1 MWVIV
6 RSRAS
11 PNPEISWP
19 NFPFK
24 TFHLNSFIARTVCLY
39 SRFRCDTDTAESSV
53 LDRKSFVVDEKQ
65 QCKEAKRDS
74 KETKKEKKKKRKHRE
89 MLEEENDK
97 FDEVVDDTDYLI
109 WTRKKNLKNIVM
121 NGVGDHKLEVH
132 SSCEDYE
139 KVKKGKGKKKCRDL
153 QKGNDYKLEGESDS
167 FGDEAEKRKKKRA
180 KNGDVYGTNDEALSD
195 ICFYTNNLDVK
206 GANSKTRKRK
216 DQLGENDYIVEG
228 KCPDPKDDVDKKRAK
243 KKKKKR

>member
-1 MWVIV
+1 
-6 RSRAS
+6 
-11 PNPEISWP
+11 
-19 NFPFK
+19 
-24 TFHLNSFIARTVCLY
+24 
-39 SRFRCDTDTAESSV
+39 
-53 LDRKSFVVDEKQ
+53 
-65 QCKEAKRDS
+65 
-74 KETKKEKKKKRKHRE
+74 
-89 MLEEENDK
+89 MLQDENDK

-121 NGVGDHKLEVH
+121 SGVGDHKLEVH

-139 KVKKGKGKKKCRDL
+139 KVKKRKRKKKSRDL
-153 QKGNDYKLEGESDS
+153 QKGNDYKLEGERDS
-167 FGDEAEKRKKKRA
+167 CGDQAEKRKKKRT
-180 KNGDVYGTNDEALSD
+180 KSGDVYVTNDEALSD

>member
-1 MWVIV
+1 
-6 RSRAS
+6 
-11 PNPEISWP
+11 
-19 NFPFK
+19 
-24 TFHLNSFIARTVCLY
+24 
-39 SRFRCDTDTAESSV
+39 
-53 LDRKSFVVDEKQ
+53 
-65 QCKEAKRDS
+65 
-74 KETKKEKKKKRKHRE
+74 

-121 NGVGDHKLEVH
+121 NGGGDHKLEVH

-139 KVKKGKGKKKCRDL
+139 KVKKGKRKKKSRDL
-153 QKGNDYKLEGESDS
+153 QKGNDYKLEGERDS
-167 FGDEAEKRKKKRA
+167 CGDKAEKRKKKRT
-180 KNGDVYGTNDEALSD
+180 KSGDVYGTNDEALSD

-206 GANSKTRKRK
+206 GAKSKTRKRN

>member
-1 MWVIV
+1 
-6 RSRAS
+6 
-11 PNPEISWP
+11 
-19 NFPFK
+19 
-24 TFHLNSFIARTVCLY
+24 
-39 SRFRCDTDTAESSV
+39 
-53 LDRKSFVVDEKQ
+53 
-65 QCKEAKRDS
+65 
-74 KETKKEKKKKRKHRE
+74 

-132 SSCEDYE
+132 SSCENYE
-139 KVKKGKGKKKCRDL
+139 KVKKGKRKKKCRDL
-153 QKGNDYKLEGESDS
+153 QEGSYYKLEGERDS
-167 FGDEAEKRKKKRA
+167 CGDKAEKRKKKRA

-206 GANSKTRKRK
+206 GAKSKTRKRK

>member
-1 MWVIV
+1 
-6 RSRAS
+6 
-11 PNPEISWP
+11 
-19 NFPFK
+19 
-24 TFHLNSFIARTVCLY
+24 
-39 SRFRCDTDTAESSV
+39 
-53 LDRKSFVVDEKQ
+53 
-65 QCKEAKRDS
+65 
-74 KETKKEKKKKRKHRE
+74 
-89 MLEEENDK
+89 MLEEENHK
-97 FDEVVDDTDYLI
+97 FDEVVDDRDDLI
-109 WTRKKNLKNIVM
+109 WTRKKNVKNIVM

-195 ICFYTNNLDVK
+195 ICFYTNNLDEK
-206 GANSKTRKRK
+206 GANSKKRKRK
-216 DQLGENDYIVEG
+216 DQLGENDYKLEG

-243 KKKKKR
+243 KKKKKRLFTGKEREHSSKR